1 MKTTF
6 AQQAAAAARRRDYNN
21 AWALYER
28 AELQAD
34 LEGQNAK
41 ARRHGAKAAHF
52 ARMDKAEMDSG
63 YLIQS

>member
-6 AQQAAAAARRRDYNN
+6 AQQAAAAGRRKDYCK

-34 LEGQNAK
+34 LDGQNAK

-52 ARMDKAEMDSG
+52 ARMDRAEMDSG
-63 YLIQS
+63 YLSQS